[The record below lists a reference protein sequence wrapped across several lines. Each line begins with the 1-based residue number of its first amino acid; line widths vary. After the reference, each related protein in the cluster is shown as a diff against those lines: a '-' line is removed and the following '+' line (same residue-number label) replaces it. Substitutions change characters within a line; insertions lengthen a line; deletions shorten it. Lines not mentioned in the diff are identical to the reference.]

1 MMLYTTPM
9 SLRELRRHVG
19 QLAIAGFAGHDVP
32 PEIRSLAREFDLG
45 GVILF
50 ARNVESPEQV
60 ADVSRQAQALASE
73 MPLWVS
79 VDQEGGRVARLKR
92 PFTEWPPMIT
102 LGRAGSPE
110 SDRLAERFATALA
123 AELHAVGIS
132 LDYTPVLDVHT
143 NPKNAVIG
151 DRALADRAEDV
162 ARLGTIIIRTLQDA
176 GIAACGKH
184 FPGHG
189 DTSTDSHHE
198 LPLLE
203 HPPDRLDAVELV
215 PFKAAIAAGV
225 ASIMTA
231 HILIPSLDDE
241 RPGTL
246 SPVIVDGLLKKTLG
260 YGGLVLSD
268 DLEMKAITGRYGHS
282 EATVSA
288 IAAGCDAVLMCAPK
302 PDEQMAALEAVIYAV
317 EGGRLPLARVEDA
330 LARHRRVKERF
341 LSSSRPKPANAA
353 TLRAILGREEHQAV
367 AAEMAR
373 FA

>member
-1 MMLYTTPM
+1 M
-9 SLRELRRHVG
+9 SLRDVRRHVG
-19 QLAIAGFAGHDVP
+19 QLAIAGFDGHDVP
-32 PEIRSLAREFDLG
+32 AEIRTLAREFDLG
-45 GVILF
+45 GVIFF

-60 ADVSRQAQALASE
+60 ADLSRQSQALASDV
-73 MPLWVS
+73 PLWVS
-79 VDQEGGRVARLKR
+79 VDQEGGRIARFKR

-110 SDRLAERFATALA
+110 SDRLAERFAAALA

-143 NPKNAVIG
+143 NPKNPVIG
-151 DRALADRAEDV
+151 DRALAERADDV
-162 ARLGTIIIRTLQDA
+162 ARLGAIIIRTLQGA

-198 LPLLE
+198 LPLIE
-203 HPPDRLDAVELV
+203 HPPDRLEAVELV
-215 PFKAAIAAGV
+215 PFKAAIDAGV

-231 HILIPSLDDE
+231 HILVPALDEE

-246 SPVIVDGLLKKTLG
+246 SPAIVDGLLKTTLG
-260 YGGLVLSD
+260 FGGLVLSD
-268 DLEMKAITGRYGHS
+268 DLEMKAISGRYGHS
-282 EATVSA
+282 DATIRA

-302 PDEQMAALEAVIYAV
+302 PDEQMAALEAIIYAV
-317 EGGRLPLARVEDA
+317 EDGRLPLARVEDA

-341 LSSSRPKPANAA
+341 LASPRPRPATGAA
-353 TLRAILGREEHQAV
+353 LRAILGRDEHQAV